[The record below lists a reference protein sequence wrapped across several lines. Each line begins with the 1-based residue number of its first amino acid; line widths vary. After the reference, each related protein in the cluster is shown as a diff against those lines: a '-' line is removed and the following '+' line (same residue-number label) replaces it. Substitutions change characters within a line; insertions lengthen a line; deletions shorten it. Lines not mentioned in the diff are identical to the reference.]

1 MIQFLRVLSLLA
13 LILAAV
19 VDYRFEAILLNK
31 EWLYVLAVIILIFLL
46 FVDPITG
53 FILCLA
59 VITIIIK
66 MYNIKFPWSDK
77 NNNTETLLEY
87 ITPEHLR
94 DAQSNVVIDEE
105 NYEKEW
111 KGIKGVYGEEVYGA
125 QGLEILPGY
134 SNSIVTDNLE

>member
-31 EWLYVLAVIILIFLL
+31 ELLYVIAVGILIFLL

-53 FILCLA
+53 FILSLA
-59 VITIIIK
+59 VITVIVK

-94 DAQSNVVIDEE
+94 DAQNNVVIDEE
-105 NYEKEW
+105 QFEKEW
-111 KGIKGVYGEEVYGA
+111 KGIQGVYGESVYGA

-134 SNSIVTDNLE
+134 SSKMTDNLE

>member
-31 EWLYVLAVIILIFLL
+31 EWLYVLAVVILIFLL

-53 FILCLA
+53 FILSLA
-59 VITIIIK
+59 VITIIVK

-105 NYEKEW
+105 QFEKEW
-111 KGIKGVYGEEVYGA
+111 KGIQGVYGEDVYGA

-134 SNSIVTDNLE
+134 SKVTDNLE

>member
-111 KGIKGVYGEEVYGA
+111 KGIQGVYGEEVYGA

>member
-31 EWLYVLAVIILIFLL
+31 EWLYVLAVVILIFLL

-53 FILCLA
+53 FILSLA
-59 VITIIIK
+59 VITIIVK

-105 NYEKEW
+105 HFEKEW
-111 KGIKGVYGEEVYGA
+111 KGIQGVYGEDVYGA

-134 SNSIVTDNLE
+134 SKVTDNLE